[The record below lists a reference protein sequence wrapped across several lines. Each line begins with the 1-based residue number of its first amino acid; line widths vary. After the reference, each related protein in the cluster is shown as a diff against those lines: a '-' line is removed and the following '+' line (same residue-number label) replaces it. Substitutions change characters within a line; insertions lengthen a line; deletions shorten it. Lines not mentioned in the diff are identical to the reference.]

1 MNYVYNI
8 KVNLKNKLYNFYEWD
23 KNDNIITLDR
33 VEVFLVNDNIYEDI
47 INMNIKVNP
56 EFLNKIKLS
65 KNICIFCSDIDAV
78 CVKFNNDGIIELISK
93 LDLEEESEVLDEI
106 NLKNKIDL
114 KYQTING
121 KNNYSFRT
129 RNQEKIILE
138 LKNYITKMKDDNDV
152 IDYLYYEWFNS
163 NRCKNKYEKLLSILD
178 SEYSNKHEELYN
190 VIKLLNCKNV

>member
-1 MNYVYNI
+1 MSYTHGALENEI
-8 KVNLKNKLYNFYEWD
+8 
-23 KNDNIITLDR
+23 
-33 VEVFLVNDNIYEDI
+33 
-47 INMNIKVNP
+47 
-56 EFLNKIKLS
+56 LNAIWTMEEKGYS
-65 KNICIFCSDIDAV
+65 VKNISV
-78 CVKFNNDGIIELISK
+78 
-93 LDLEEESEVLDEI
+93 SEVLDEI

-129 RNQEKIILE
+129 RNQEEIILE